1 MIKVV
6 VSYIKA
12 AVDVVLDYNSKNK
25 RFGQDASESVTVS
38 DTPQI
43 TTAYTRTAEDAV
55 TVAEQIILNTQF
67 NLEFT
72 ETLSSTDTFN
82 GWSLDKAIDDSI
94 TTGDTPGIGA
104 IHKVSPTDSVTAG
117 DTPGIGAIHVVTPSD
132 SISVSDSKSVFYDG
146 MLGTNMLNTRLIS
159 AGDTEITGTNV
170 TIT

>member
-12 AVDVVLDYNSKNK
+12 AVDIALDYNSKNK
-25 RFGQDASESVTVS
+25 RFGEDASESVTAS
-38 DTPQI
+38 DDPQI
-43 TTAYTRTAEDAV
+43 TTVYNRSAEDSV
-55 TVAEQIILNTQF
+55 TVAEQIILNTQY

-72 ETLSSTDTFN
+72 ETLSSSDTLN
-82 GWSLDKAIDDSI
+82 GWTFGKGIDDSI

-104 IHKVSPTDSVTAG
+104 IHKVNPTDSVTTG
-117 DTPGIGAIHVVTPSD
+117 DTPGIGAIHVVTTSEG
-132 SISVSDSKSVFYDG
+132 ISVSDSKSVFYDG
-146 MLGTNMLNTRLIS
+146 MLGTNMVNTRLIS